1 MSDADYEGPE
11 LQPLPHPELFN
22 LEIEEAPEAE
32 APKPSR
38 PAPAAE
44 APRPPASGA
53 ETPQSSAAKPAASK
67 PDAPGQPLWQRLVY
81 AFGAVVLYALLINV
95 AVEAVLQ
102 ASPIRWGVVGVVAGL
117 LVLNVLL
124 WRRTG
129 WPMKAGL
136 AALTLLGLLAFSVW
150 FAGDVNQGLMV
161 VQQSPMVVV
170 AAVTALMVALAGL
183 SLMQIKMPWWDR
195 LLIGVVAAYGAA
207 AFVLPLVTDIAFPS
221 LMEGGGFWEGVP
233 FWLQGGFVGVL
244 VLMPAALLALLIT
257 GIVRVRG
264 KQLWGWGFKI
274 LAFGLGLLLALEA
287 FWGILPACP

>member
-1 MSDADYEGPE
+1 MSDAEYKGPE
-11 LQPLPHPELFN
+11 LQPLPHPDLFN

-38 PAPAAE
+38 PASAAE
-44 APRPPASGA
+44 APKPSTVEPASA
-53 ETPQSSAAKPAASK
+53 KTAAPQPG
-67 PDAPGQPLWQRLVY
+67 APGRPFWQRIVY
-81 AFGAVVLYALLINV
+81 AFWAVVLYALLINV

-102 ASPIRWGVVGVVAGL
+102 ASPIRWVVVGVVAGI

-136 AALTLLGLLAFSVW
+136 AVLTLLGLLAFSVW
-150 FAGDVNQGLMV
+150 FAGDVNQGLLA
-161 VQQSPMVVV
+161 VQQSPLVVV
-170 AAVTALMVALAGL
+170 AAVTGLMVALAGL

-195 LLIGVVAAYGAA
+195 LLIGIVAAYGVA
-207 AFVLPLVTDIAFPS
+207 AFVLPLVTDIAYPS
-221 LMEGGGFWEGVP
+221 LLEGGGFWEGVP

-244 VLMPAALLALLIT
+244 VIMPAALLALLIT
-257 GIVRVRG
+257 GLVRVRG

-274 LAFGLGLLLALEA
+274 LAIGLGLLLALEA
-287 FWGILPACP
+287 FWGILPVFP